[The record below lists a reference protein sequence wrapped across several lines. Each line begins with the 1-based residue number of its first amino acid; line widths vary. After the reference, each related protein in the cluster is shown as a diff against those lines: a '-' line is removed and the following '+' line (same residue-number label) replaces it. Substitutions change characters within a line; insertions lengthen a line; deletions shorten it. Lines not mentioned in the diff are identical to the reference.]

1 MDKEPKFNDKDLARQ
16 VWRRYLYMRDN
27 GHTDFVNTATLCENN
42 VFNEQWVK
50 ADEDRLNEVGRPALT
65 INKILPT
72 VSNVQGTQIFNRTD
86 TAFKPRNNGAT
97 QEVADALTKT
107 FMQVGDNNKL
117 VWVRSDVFKD
127 GLYTGRGFYDA
138 RMSYEDSLRGEV
150 AIRQLNPKNVL
161 IDPDA
166 DTYDPEGWA
175 DVMYTEWQSLNDIAL
190 IYGEEVADRI
200 ETQGMNVVD
209 GAVDEMGLYRDKFGD
224 DWAYT
229 SNYIPSDETVS
240 RNNRRMVRVAD
251 YQWRQLTKR
260 DFFVDMAIGD
270 LRAVPTGWTDERIQQ
285 YIERNPK
292 VEIITRVA
300 KRIRWTVVA
309 GDEVLHDEWSPYE
322 YMTIIPYFPH
332 FTRGRTMGLVEPLL
346 GSQELLNKTSSQE
359 LHVVNTTANSGYY
372 VKRNALQNMS
382 VADLEANGAKT
393 GLVIEL
399 DELASIMKIPP
410 NPTPTGL
417 DRISYK
423 AEEHIKTISGV
434 SDYMT
439 GNAREDVSAKS
450 VKANQAGGAA
460 NIATI
465 QDNLNRTDY
474 IMTNVVLSMIQTYY
488 TEERL
493 MVITTDRL
501 QNTTEELVVNQMTP
515 EGTIA
520 NDLTLGEYSIVIT
533 NQPDRDTFEETQYDQ
548 ALSMRTEAGIQIPD
562 RFIIQ
567 SSKLKDKA
575 EIIKALEGDQDSPEA
590 QAEAARQERLKEAE
604 VADKEADVALKTA
617 KAQAEMAKVQ
627 GAGQP
632 EGMDAA
638 QMLEL
643 QLKEKE
649 YELERFKVEK
659 ELALKKYEIDK
670 KFEMEKYKA
679 DMAYKTS
686 GEQMQNE
693 NAAREDETKAK
704 NAGKLADSVIAD
716 FDAMFPEDDAA
727 PAPEAPPTP
736 PTEVTPDVNVQPE
749 T

>member
-1 MDKEPKFNDKDLARQ
+1 MDKEPKFNAEDLAAQ

-27 GHTDFVNTATLCENN
+27 GHTDYVEVATLCENN
-42 VFNEQWVK
+42 VFDDQWVAADK
-50 ADEDRLNEVGRPALT
+50 AKLEDVGRPALT

-97 QEVADALTKT
+97 QEVADALTKV

-117 VWVRSDVFKD
+117 VWVRSDVFRD
-127 GLYTGRGFYDA
+127 GLYTGRGFYDV

-150 AIRQLNPKNVL
+150 AIRQLNPKNVM

-166 DTYDPEGWA
+166 DTYDPAGWS

-190 IYGEEVADRI
+190 VYGKEVADRI

-229 SNYIPSDETVS
+229 NNYIPSDETVS

-260 DFFVDMAIGD
+260 DFFVDMAVGD
-270 LRAVPTGWTDERIQQ
+270 LRAIPTGWDDARIQD
-285 YIERNPK
+285 YLARNPK
-292 VEIITRVA
+292 VEIIERVA

-332 FTRGRTMGLVEPLL
+332 FARGRTMGLVEPLL

-372 VKRNALQNMS
+372 VKRNALTNMS
-382 VADLEANGAKT
+382 VAELEANGAKT
-393 GLVIEL
+393 GLVIEV
-399 DELASIMKIPP
+399 DELSSIMKIPP

-460 NIATI
+460 NTATI

-474 IMTNVVLSMIQTYY
+474 IMTTVVLSMIQSYY

-501 QNTTEELVVNQMTP
+501 QNTTEELVVNQVTP
-515 EGTIA
+515 EGTIV
-520 NDLTLGEYSIVIT
+520 NDLTLGEYSVVIT

-548 ALSMRTEAGIQIPD
+548 ALSMRVEAGIQIPD

-590 QAEAARQERLKEAE
+590 QAEAARQQRLREAE
-604 VADKEADVALKTA
+604 VADKEADVMLKQA

-632 EGMDAA
+632 EGMDAT

-649 YELERFKVEK
+649 YELERFKVER
-659 ELALKKYEIDK
+659 ELQLKKYEVDK
-670 KFEMEKYKA
+670 KFEIEKYKA
-679 DMAYKTS
+679 DLAYKAAD
-686 GEQMQNE
+686 EQMQNE
-693 NAAREDETKAK
+693 NAVREEEKRTKD
-704 NAGKLADSVIAD
+704 AGKLADSVIAD
-716 FDAMFPEDDAA
+716 YDALFPDDEE
-727 PAPEAPPTP
+727 PAPEMTPTP
-736 PTEVTPDVNVQPE
+736 PKEDTSDVNTQPGI
-749 T
+749 

>member
-27 GHTDFVNTATLCENN
+27 GHTDYVKMAELCENS
-42 VFNEQWVK
+42 VFNEQWEK
-50 ADEDRLNEVGRPALT
+50 ADKDRLSDVGRPALT

-97 QEVADALTKT
+97 QEVADALTKV
-107 FMQVGDNNKL
+107 FMQVGDNNQL

-150 AIRQLNPKNVL
+150 AIRQLNPKNVM

-166 DTYDPEGWA
+166 DTYNPEGWA

-190 IYGEEVADRI
+190 IYGKSVADKI

-229 SNYIPSDETVS
+229 NNYVPSDETVS

-260 DFFVDMAIGD
+260 NFFVDMKAGD
-270 LRAVPTGWTDERIQQ
+270 LRAIPTGWEDERVQE
-285 YIERNPK
+285 YIARNQN
-292 VEIITRVA
+292 VEVIERVA

-399 DELASIMKIPP
+399 DELGSIMKIPP

-460 NIATI
+460 NTATI

-474 IMTNVVLSMIQTYY
+474 IMTNVVLSMIQSYY

-493 MVITTDRL
+493 VTITTDRL

-520 NDLTLGEYSIVIT
+520 NDLTLGEYSVVIT

-632 EGMDAA
+632 EGMDAN
-638 QMLEL
+638 QMMEL
-643 QLKEKE
+643 QLKEKD
-649 YELERFKVEK
+649 LQ
-659 ELALKKYEIDK
+659 L
-670 KFEMEKYKA
+670 EKYKIDKELEFKRFELEKEMEMRKYEA
-679 DMAYKTS
+679 DLKHSTSITVADKGIQAKEDVERAKVDQEEEDADNDAFMAALDS
-686 GEQMQNE
+686 V
-693 NAAREDETKAK
+693 EDEPT
-704 NAGKLADSVIAD
+704 
-716 FDAMFPEDDAA
+716 E
-727 PAPEAPPTP
+727 ETPTP
-736 PTEVTPDVNVQPE
+736 PTEVTPNENV
-749 T
+749 